1 MSLLCI
7 LTGFKTSQIVRVKSK
22 LHERLQRDKEFTAED
37 EEFLNP
43 CNKISISNALK
54 FIKNPVRWVK
64 MRRSLKILSG
74 PIAGAAT

>member
-1 MSLLCI
+1 M
-7 LTGFKTSQIVRVKSK
+7 KSK

-54 FIKNPVRWVK
+54 FIKNPVR
-64 MRRSLKILSG
+64 
-74 PIAGAAT
+74 